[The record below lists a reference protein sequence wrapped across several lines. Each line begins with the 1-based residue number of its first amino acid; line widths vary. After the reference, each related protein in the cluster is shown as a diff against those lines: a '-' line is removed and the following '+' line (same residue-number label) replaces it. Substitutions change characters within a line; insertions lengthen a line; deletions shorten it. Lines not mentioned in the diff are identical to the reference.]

1 MNKNIVTLAAVVM
14 ALFVT
19 ATAVRHADAQVTA
32 QQKANPEA
40 AKLAPLF
47 KSASFKGDQ
56 GTTLPYRYFEP
67 TVKGPGN
74 GKYPVILYLH
84 GEGEAGTDN
93 AAQITTTDGATVWV
107 EPRHLAENP
116 SYVLAPQ
123 IARGKDW
130 TVDAVYSDTMA
141 LLNQFI
147 KGHPQAD
154 TNRIYVVGFSMG
166 ATGLYNMILKNPKL
180 FAAAMPISGSAD
192 KYLADY
198 QAWTALKHMPI
209 IVIHSYD
216 DTVVPISAA
225 QNAINALKAA
235 GNTYIN
241 AGGATPCLWSPGST
255 PVPHD
260 AWWTAFRKFEVVYYS
275 LYLGDLARTEQG
287 ALDPVTLYTHKDLGT
302 GVVQVW
308 DYALGTT
315 MVIERADKA
324 VLIDTTMGRIGRDG
338 GIYQY
343 IRDHVLKNKN
353 IDIEVFIT
361 HQHNDH
367 IIGLA
372 SFVGAAQ
379 VKKIYV
385 HQEDSAPVKR
395 LMGPDAA
402 KVTLVKD
409 GDLIPFDGKNIEVI
423 GVRGH
428 TFGSLVMKYENF
440 LFSGDSI
447 GTGYVGISQIS
458 LEEYLDSLKHLLDRM
473 GSGKYIV
480 YGAHTGEVTEQMT
493 DQYVRDMLECVTK
506 VVNNTIAGP
515 TYWRSNDIATRRVS
529 AVRGSAITYNINDV
543 HRIRGAL
550 RGLQISKG
558 VLGQGYAPPVPA
570 YVEAARGPAMP
581 TAVGFLAYITQYY
594 TTVDASTGTLDIT
607 PTVRD
612 LDSKGLTVNGTA
624 VRSGEA
630 YHATLN
636 AGENRFPIVVTAAD
650 GATRTYSL
658 LVVRS
663 AR

>member
-1 MNKNIVTLAAVVM
+1 MKKNTVAMAAILF
-14 ALFVT
+14 ALLGPAAALPQAATPAAAPLHPPPHRGRRTPKRPGWPRCSSPPASRARPAPRCPT
-19 ATAVRHADAQVTA
+19 ATSSPR
-32 QQKANPEA
+32 AN
-40 AKLAPLF
+40 
-47 KSASFKGDQ
+47 SAGA
-56 GTTLPYRYFEP
+56 
-67 TVKGPGN
+67 
-74 GKYPVILYLH
+74 GKFPVILYLH

-130 TVDAVYSDTMA
+130 TADAVYADTLA

-147 KGHPQAD
+147 RSHPQAD
-154 TNRIYVVGFSMG
+154 TNRIYIVGFSMG

-192 KYLADY
+192 KYLGDT
-198 QAWTALKHMPI
+198 QAWAALKHMPI

-225 QNAINALKAA
+225 QNAINALKAG

-275 LYLGDLARTEQG
+275 LYFGDLGRTEHG
-287 ALDPVTLYTHKDLGT
+287 ALDPVTTYTHKDLG
-302 GVVQVW
+302 GGIVQVW
-308 DYALGTT
+308 DYALGTA
-315 MVIERADKA
+315 MVLERADKA
-324 VLIDTTMGRIGRDG
+324 VIIDTTMGRIGRDG

-343 IRDHVLKNKN
+343 IRDHVLKNRN

-385 HQEDSAPVKR
+385 HQEDSAPVIR

-409 GDLIPFDGKNIEVI
+409 GDRVPLGGKDIEVI

-428 TFGSLVMKYENF
+428 TFGSLVMKYENY

-447 GTGYVGISQIS
+447 GTGYVGISVIS
-458 LEEYLDSLKHLLDRM
+458 LEEYLDSLHHLQERM

-480 YGAHTGEVTEQMT
+480 HGAHTGEVTTPLT
-493 DQYVRDMLECVTK
+493 DQYVRDMVECVTR
-506 VVNNTIAGP
+506 VVKGTIAAP
-515 TYWRSNDIATRRVS
+515 TYWRSNDIATRKVS

-543 HRIRGAL
+543 HRIKGAL
-550 RGLQISKG
+550 RSLQISKG
-558 VLGQGYAPPVPA
+558 VLSQGYVPPVPP
-570 YVEAARGPAMP
+570 YVEVARGPAAP
-581 TAVGFLAYITQYY
+581 GTSGFLAYISQYY
-594 TTVDASTGTLDIT
+594 TTVDASVDTLDIT

-612 LDSKGLTVNGTA
+612 LDFRGLTVNGAA
-624 VRSGEA
+624 VRSGEP
-630 YHATLN
+630 YHATLSP
-636 AGENRFPIVVTAAD
+636 ARTAF
-650 GATRTYSL
+650 
-658 LVVRS
+658 RS
-663 AR
+663 W

>member
-1 MNKNIVTLAAVVM
+1 MKSHILKIAAAVLILVGP
-14 ALFVT
+14 LG
-19 ATAVRHADAQVTA
+19 AVNSAAAQNTA
-32 QQKANPEA
+32 QPKINAEA
-40 AKLAPLF
+40 TRLAPLF
-47 KSASFKGDQ
+47 KSASFNGDQ

-67 TVKGPGN
+67 TTKGPGN

-84 GEGEAGTDN
+84 GENEAGTDN

-130 TVDAVYSDTMA
+130 TTDTIYADTLA
-141 LLNQFI
+141 LLKHFI
-147 KGHPQAD
+147 NTHPQAD
-154 TNRIYVVGFSMG
+154 TNRVYIVGFSMG
-166 ATGLYNMILKNPKL
+166 ATGLYNMILKNPTL

-192 KYLADY
+192 KYLNDY
-198 QAWTALKHMPI
+198 QAWAALKHMPI

-216 DTVVPISAA
+216 DTVVPVSAA
-225 QNAINALKAA
+225 QNAINALKAG

-275 LYLGDLARTEQG
+275 LYLGDLSRTENG
-287 ALDPVTLYTHKDLGT
+287 TLDPVTLYTHKDLGN

-338 GIYQY
+338 GIFQY

-385 HQEDSAPVKR
+385 HKEDSAPVIK

-447 GTGYVGISQIS
+447 GTGYVGISVIA
-458 LEEYLDSLKHLLDRM
+458 LEEYLDSLHHLQDRM

-493 DQYVRDMLECVTK
+493 NQYVRDLVDCVTR
-506 VVNNTIAGP
+506 VVKGTIASP
-515 TYWRSNDIATRRVS
+515 TYWRSNEIATRRVS
-529 AVRGSAITYNINDV
+529 AVRGSAITYSFNDV
-543 HRIRGAL
+543 HRIKGAL
-550 RGLQISKG
+550 RSLQISKG
-558 VLGQGYAPPVPA
+558 VLGQGYDPPVPA
-570 YVEAARGPAMP
+570 YVEVARGAATPR
-581 TAVGFLAYITQYY
+581 AVGFLAYISQYY
-594 TTVDASTGTLDIT
+594 TTVDANVDSLDIT

-612 LDSKGLTVNGTA
+612 LEFKGLTVNGA
-624 VRSGEA
+624 SVRSGEA
-630 YHATLN
+630 YRAMLN
-636 AGENRFPIVVTAAD
+636 PGLNRFPIVVTAAD
-650 GATRTYSL
+650 GTTHTYSL
-658 LVVRS
+658 LVTRK
-663 AR
+663 AT